1 MFEKGGTNL
10 PRKVV
15 LEIQDDK
22 QSIQSTLLISP
33 TMEVDAALLRPDFE
47 ASPLLCESGTE

>member
-15 LEIQDDK
+15 LEIQDK